1 MPSTKPTPERGE
13 RPSCL
18 SRLFRENAGVLAAA
32 TTPTHPRPD
41 RSGPGIRVHR
51 SPRCQSGDSAW
62 QRIPSS
68 MPNRVEARTDSQA
81 IKLSSYQAIKQSSN
95 QAIKQSFP
103 VSPNGPESHRVR
115 SGLVLGVTSSRR
127 RRRCWVHQSPR
138 CQSGDSAW
146 QRIPSSMPNRVEA
159 RTSQRSSQPSSNHFR
174 SRPMAR
180 SPIACAP
187 GLWPNI
193 RSQGPRNGPCD
204 QEFTPGLGGRPRRPP
219 ECGR

>member
-32 TTPTHPRPD
+32 TTRTHPRPD
-41 RSGPGIRVHR
+41 RSGPGIRVHQ

-62 QRIPSS
+62 QRITSS

-81 IKLSSYQAIKQSSN
+81 SQR
-95 QAIKQSFP
+95 SFP
-103 VSPNGPESHRVR
+103 VSPNGPESHRLR

-159 RTSQRSSQPSSNHFR
+159 RTDNQAIQLSSNHFR
-174 SRPMAR
+174 SRPMARSPIACAPGLYWEAR